1 MDLSNLPTSLVSQ
14 LTGAVEGFIV
24 ASRKKYGANAVP
36 LTPAQKRAMQP
47 FFSREILDQVKVVAL
62 NGSRVEDPPFYAMAK
77 MMGIRNLLSFSEV
90 AAVTFVDIVVSHEP
104 FSDTLLFHEL
114 VHVVQYAQM
123 GSKEFASRYV
133 RGFLKSGSYDEFRWR
148 RTHTNWSS
156 ASIARARRFRWL
168 MKYGSG
174 WKREDFSFR

>member
-14 LTGAVEGFIV
+14 LAGAVEGYIV
-24 ASRKKYGANAVP
+24 ASRKKYAENAVP

-47 FFSREILDQVKVVAL
+47 FFSREILKQVRVAVL

-77 MMGIRNLLSFSEV
+77 MMGVRNRLSFSDV
-90 AAVTFVDIVVSHEP
+90 AAVTFVDVVVSHEP

-123 GSKEFASRYV
+123 ESKDFSLRYV
-133 RGFLKSGSYDEFRWR
+133 EGFLKSGSYDGIPLEKNAYELEERFSCKGPSFSVADEVRE
-148 RTHTNWSS
+148 WSE
-156 ASIARARRFRWL
+156 AGRF
-168 MKYGSG
+168 
-174 WKREDFSFR
+174 